1 MKTINVDYQRT
12 VLADGD
18 FVTSAVIEGA
28 DNLNLKD
35 ISFSVANKEIGT
47 KEITKL
53 DGGKVKVT
61 FEEDPSLALIQFGSN
76 FQDELI
82 FPQIVMHIRNN
93 DLPIE
98 TKFIEDPTIKKFET
112 KFFQN
117 DRTTISYYLYSS
129 HKYNAKRPLV
139 IFLHGSGER
148 GYGDRYPLYGCDIP
162 KKVAEYSEE
171 HEDSVVLAPEATW
184 AKELNG
190 WFRKD
195 IRQVLMDLIKYTV
208 ESENIDKNRIYLI
221 GLSNGG
227 AATWHFAENH
237 PGLFAAIAPCCGYI
251 FNDGKYFLTAPG
263 KGRYM
268 EPTDEEAERLA
279 SMPIW
284 AFHAADDNV
293 VNVNGTKHTVE
304 AIRRA
309 GNTQIKETIY
319 KPGMCGDAPHGSW
332 KLMAHEPD
340 LLPWLFSQH
349 K

>member
-12 VLADGD
+12 VLPGGD
-18 FVTSAVIEGA
+18 FVTSAIISGA
-28 DNLNLKD
+28 NLKSED
-35 ISFSVANKEIGT
+35 ISFSVADKAIAV
-47 KEITKL
+47 KKATKL
-53 DGGKVKVT
+53 DEDQIEVT
-61 FEEDPSLALIQFGSN
+61 FEENPLLATIQFGSN
-76 FQDELI
+76 FQDELVL
-82 FPQIVMHIRNN
+82 PQIVMHIKDN

-98 TKFIEDPTIKKFET
+98 SKFVEDTTIRQFKT

-117 DRTTISYYLYSS
+117 NKTTISYYIYSS
-129 HKYNAKRPLV
+129 HKDDVKRPLV

-148 GYGDRYPLYGCDIP
+148 GYGDRYPLYGCNIP
-162 KKVAEYSEE
+162 KKLAEYSQE

-208 ESENIDKNRIYLI
+208 KSEKIDEKRIYLV

-237 PGLFAAIAPCCGYI
+237 PDLFAAIAPCCGYI
-251 FNDGKYFLTAPG
+251 FNDGKYFLTAEG

-268 EPTDEEAERLA
+268 EPTAEEAKRLA
-279 SMPIW
+279 KMPIW

-293 VNVNGTKHTVE
+293 VNADGTRHTV
-304 AIRRA
+304 AAVRKA
-309 GNTQIKETIY
+309 GNTQVKETIY
-319 KPGMCGDAPHGSW
+319 APGLCGDFPHGSW
-332 KLMAHEPD
+332 KLMIQEKE
-340 LLPWLFSQH
+340 LLPWLFAQH